1 MMKDNRHEK
10 LKFSNDL
17 LDAMLVGVKTQDDL
31 WGKEGIIT
39 QLNKALLERILNA
52 EMDFHLENT
61 NEGRSAGNS
70 RNGYGKKTLKS
81 NLGSIELSTPRDRH
95 STFEPQIIPKR
106 STKTPMLEQAILSLY
121 AKGMTLR
128 DIQAT
133 LQDLYQVD
141 VSPSLISKVT
151 DVVNEEVQQWRDRPL
166 ETVYP
171 VVWLDGI
178 MVKVHQDHQVLRKT
192 IYLALAV
199 NMEGHKELLGIWI
212 AEHEGASFW
221 AQVLTELNNRGLKDV
236 FIFCVDG
243 LTGFPDAIKGIY
255 PKADIQLCIV
265 HLVRNSLRY
274 VGWKYRK
281 ELARDLKEIYHAGT
295 LEGAEAALLRLGEK
309 WNEKS
314 PAIYSL
320 WERNWENIITIF
332 TYPAEIRRVIYTTN
346 AIESLNSVIRSRIK
360 TKRILGSDESALK
373 MVWIAVVNASQKWT
387 MPISNWSKALNH
399 FYVKFMERF
408 PKVA

>member
-1 MMKDNRHEK
+1 MKEERQEK
-10 LKFSNDL
+10 LKISNDL

-52 EMDFHLENT
+52 EMDFHLNNT

>member
-1 MMKDNRHEK
+1 MKDNRHEK

-39 QLNKALLERILNA
+39 QLNNALLERILNA

-387 MPISNWSKALNH
+387 MPISNWSQALNH